1 MESFHSRFRDECL
14 NREQLWML
22 SEARVVIEDYRQ
34 HYNAERPHS
43 SLGYTSPARFAA
55 KSLSAMPGSGTD
67 RQAGP
72 SLRPALPSDTE
83 TTTSTTTAD

>member
-1 MESFHSRFRDECL
+1 M
-14 NREQLWML
+14 

-43 SLGYTSPARFAA
+43 SLGYTSPAHFAA
-55 KSLSAMPGSGTD
+55 KSLSAIPGSGTD

-72 SLRPALPSDTE
+72 SLRPALPSVTK
-83 TTTSTTTAD
+83 TTTPTTTAD